1 MTEEKFLNYDE
12 IIGRAYVDIKRK
24 LFAQIDSYFRKNFSY
39 TKFSY
44 SISREQRA
52 ELDARLK
59 NIQDTFP
66 KYLLRYIAE
75 RGLNEVDVYKK
86 AHLDRRIFSKLRHEK
101 GYMPSEQTLWAI
113 ALAMELTLDEAQE
126 LFGEAGYT
134 LSDRVE
140 QDVIIKFFFE
150 NRIYDIFLV
159 NEVLDHYGF
168 KPLN

>member
-1 MTEEKFLNYDE
+1 MNYDE
-12 IIGRAYVDIKRK
+12 IIARAYVDIKRK

-44 SISREQRA
+44 NMSPEQRA
-52 ELDARLK
+52 ELDARLQK
-59 NIQDTFP
+59 IHETFP
-66 KYLLRYIAE
+66 QYLLRFIAE
-75 RGLNEVDVYKK
+75 RGLSDVDVYKK

-113 ALAMELTLDEAQE
+113 ALAMELKLDEAQE

-150 NRIYDIFLV
+150 NQIYDIFLV
-159 NEVLDHYGF
+159 NEALDHYGL